1 MDPADTSLLSDVEL
15 VPAGPS
21 LAPLAAKP
29 RIWTVFAAVVA
40 GAVLATVIQVIFIAA
55 LAIGEMARGGDA
67 EEVADDIVARMV
79 EPWMFMGMAG
89 AGQLGFAICT
99 IAAAWL
105 SSYPFRERLGL
116 VRPRISSTAIGLTVV
131 GSWAPLAVGLGFA
144 HMLAWYVPP
153 DPMVEKLLANIT
165 QPQAIPFV
173 LFIAIV
179 PGVVE
184 ELLFRGYVQ
193 GRLLERWPPWIG
205 IMVTS
210 LLFAIVHVQPHHVVA
225 VFPIGLWLGVVAWK
239 SGSVIPSILCHA
251 FINGSLNAWRMI
263 AKFNEIPEG
272 TQHVVDIGGLF
283 VGAIC
288 FVLAV
293 NVLFADDETKS
304 DHRFSADV

>member
-1 MDPADTSLLSDVEL
+1 
-15 VPAGPS
+15 
-21 LAPLAAKP
+21 
-29 RIWTVFAAVVA
+29 
-40 GAVLATVIQVIFIAA
+40 VLATVIQVIFIAS

-89 AGQLGFAICT
+89 AAQLGFAICA

-105 SSYPFRERLGL
+105 SPDPFRKRLGL
-116 VRPRISSTAIGLTVV
+116 VRPRISSAAIALTVV

-144 HMLAWYVPP
+144 YMLARYVPP

-165 QPQAIPFV
+165 QSQAIPFV

-179 PGVVE
+179 PGIVE

-193 GRLLERWPPWIG
+193 GRLLERWSPWVAIT
-205 IMVTS
+205 VTS

-263 AKFNEIPEG
+263 AKFTEIPES

-304 DHRFSADV
+304 DHRFSVGG

>member
-1 MDPADTSLLSDVEL
+1 MDPAETSFSTDVEL
-15 VPAGPS
+15 VPAGAS
-21 LAPLAAKP
+21 SAPHATRP

-40 GAVLATVIQVIFIAA
+40 GVVLATVIQVIFIAA
-55 LAIGEMARGGDA
+55 LAIVEMARGGDA
-67 EEVADDIVARMV
+67 EEVPNEIVARMV
-79 EPWMFMGMAG
+79 EPWMFMAMAG
-89 AGQLGFAICT
+89 GGQLGFAICA

-105 SSYPFRERLGL
+105 SPYPFRQRLGL
-116 VRPRISSTAIGLTVV
+116 VRPRVSSTAITLTVV

-165 QPQAIPFV
+165 QSQVIPFV
-173 LFIAIV
+173 IFIAIV

-184 ELLFRGYVQ
+184 ELLFRGYAQ
-193 GRLLERWPPWIG
+193 GRLLERWSPWVAIT
-205 IMVTS
+205 VTS
-210 LLFAIVHVQPHHVVA
+210 LLFALVHVQPHHVVA

-272 TQHVVDIGGLF
+272 TQHVVDISGLF

-293 NVLFADDETKS
+293 NFLFAIDES
-304 DHRFSADV
+304 QSEHRFSVDG